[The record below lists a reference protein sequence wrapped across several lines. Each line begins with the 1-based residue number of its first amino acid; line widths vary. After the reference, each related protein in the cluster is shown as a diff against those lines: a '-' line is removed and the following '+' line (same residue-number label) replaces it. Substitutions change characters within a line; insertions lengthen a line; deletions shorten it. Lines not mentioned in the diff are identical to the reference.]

1 MPATPPYLGE
11 FEQLILL
18 AILRLGDDAY
28 GVGMGR
34 ELETNAGRRVA
45 RGALYTTLDRLE
57 DKGLVRWKFEP
68 GGDERA
74 RVPRRIYTLTPLGLS
89 AIRASQHALRQMS
102 RGLDRILKDRAE

>member
-57 DKGLVRWKFEP
+57 DKGLVRWEFEP
-68 GGDERA
+68 GGDERG
-74 RVPRRIYTLTPLGLS
+74 RVPRRIYALTPLGLS